1 MNSTRTRP
9 LKSRRPEG
17 GRRDVVSRRGGWPR
31 KPERVNESELV
42 NWGYN
47 SAKQLWKTVFDKCFV
62 IRSTTRS
69 PFTNI
74 LRQWFGQPE
83 GKNVQTPQASQGFEP
98 MDAFETQEDMQSQ
111 ALWSVALSNGLS
123 MVGLTTRKAIQD
135 NLR

>member
-1 MNSTRTRP
+1 M
-9 LKSRRPEG
+9 
-17 GRRDVVSRRGGWPR
+17 
-31 KPERVNESELV
+31 
-42 NWGYN
+42 
-47 SAKQLWKTVFDKCFV
+47 

-83 GKNVQTPQASQGFEP
+83 GKNAQASQSFEP